1 MVDVTGLE
9 LDEARARLAAAGLA
23 VRAVTETVPP
33 QPVELIGPLRVV
45 RVRADGAAVDLVVTR
60 ERYVPRGG

>member
-9 LDEARARLAAAGLA
+9 LDEARARLATAGVI

-33 QPVELIGPLRVV
+33 HAEALSGPYRVV
-45 RVRADGAAVDLVVTR
+45 RVRGDGAAVDLVVTR
-60 ERYVPRGG
+60 ERYGPRGG